1 MSKKNKNRNKKN
13 GWLLPLALVGGAL
26 TLFYINKEDDVD
38 QEAGTNE
45 PEKEEK
51 TTEEKATAEGEE
63 AQEVAKEEFNAAAQ
77 NAAADSTSDDELNK
91 NFVAELAVK
100 VKELGTEGEASDI
113 LQKQIINFLY
123 KLQDGELMLEY
134 LNTISEKLNADSVED
149 FFKLFKFENSKVLR
163 DVLYEVGINM
173 PPQYYDEE
181 AHAQYEEV
189 KKLQQANSVVE
200 NFENKNQVF
209 ELTKEFS
216 EDAEKAINSTANT
229 ILHNMNV
236 KLNAVLYSPTI
247 KILQM
252 LEKVYDSNIFVA
264 VLEKLKSLLQTQ
276 GKTIFDFLAFIDD
289 NGYFEE
295 LKEIFTAHGVP
306 LPSQYNTT
314 KKTAVTIRAMRAAN
328 ANKEQ
333 EGRNRIL

>member
-1 MSKKNKNRNKKN
+1 MAKKNKNKKN
-13 GWLLPLALVGGAL
+13 GWLLPLALIGGAI
-26 TLFYINKEDDVD
+26 TLFYLNKEEDDVEE
-38 QEAGTNE
+38 EAGEAE

-63 AQEVAKEEFNAAAQ
+63 AQEVAKEEFNDAAE
-77 NAAADSTSDDELNK
+77 NAAAESTSEDDLNK

-134 LNTISEKLNADSVED
+134 LNNISEKLNAESIED
-149 FFKLFKFENSKVLR
+149 FYNLFTFENSKVLR

-181 AHAQYEEV
+181 AHRQYVEV
-189 KKLQQANSVVE
+189 KALQQANSVVE

-209 ELTKEFS
+209 ELTKGFS

-229 ILHNMNV
+229 ILHNMSV
-236 KLNAVLYSPTI
+236 KLSTVLYSPTI
-247 KILQM
+247 KILQL
-252 LEKVYDSNIFVA
+252 LEKIYDSDIFIA
-264 VLEKLKSLLQTQ
+264 VLERLKTLLQAQ
-276 GKTIFDFLAFIDD
+276 GKTIFHLLSFIDD

-306 LPSQYNTT
+306 LPAQYNTT
-314 KKTAVTIRAMRAAN
+314 KNSAINIRMARTQN
-328 ANKEQ
+328 QNKEQ
-333 EGRNRIL
+333 EGRERLTL